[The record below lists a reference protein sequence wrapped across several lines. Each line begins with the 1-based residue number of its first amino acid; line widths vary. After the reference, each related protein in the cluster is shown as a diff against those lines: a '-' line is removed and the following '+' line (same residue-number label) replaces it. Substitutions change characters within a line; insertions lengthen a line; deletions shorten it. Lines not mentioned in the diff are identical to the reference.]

1 MGSQMVLPRTLLL
14 LLFLNLLPL
23 GGHSHPLSTSQELEL
38 SEIQEVLDRLQDKV
52 EELQVETMALEPL
65 QDQGPA
71 EAQETGKAVPK
82 SNLGSRDNA
91 FQALQGLQ
99 NPKMARSSG
108 CFGRRM
114 DRIGSFSSLGCNV
127 LRRN

>member
-1 MGSQMVLPRTLLL
+1 M
-14 LLFLNLLPL
+14 
-23 GGHSHPLSTSQELEL
+23 
-38 SEIQEVLDRLQDKV
+38 LDRLQDKV

-114 DRIGSFSSLGCNV
+114 DRIGSFSSLGCNGEPPPCLGAV
-127 LRRN
+127 YLPSFLSMPPLQTLVGL